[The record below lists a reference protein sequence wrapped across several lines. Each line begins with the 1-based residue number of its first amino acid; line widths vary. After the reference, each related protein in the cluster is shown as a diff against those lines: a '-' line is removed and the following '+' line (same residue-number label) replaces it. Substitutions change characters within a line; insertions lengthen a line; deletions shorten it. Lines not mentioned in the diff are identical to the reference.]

1 MEGKARNCSDMIL
14 LNNQG
19 RVAEATGSCVL
30 MVRDG
35 VIYTPPASE
44 GALESI
50 TLEFIEALAG
60 TLKIPFVH
68 RPIDHTELIIADELA
83 ICGTLAELVTI
94 NSIDG
99 MPLNPNG
106 PLLTSIRERFFKVVR
121 GEETDPAFDTSIIP
135 KSYLKNI

>member
-1 MEGKARNCSDMIL
+1 MIL

-50 TLEFIEALAG
+50 TLDFIGALAK
-60 TLKIPFVH
+60 TLGIPFVH
-68 RPIDHTELIIADELA
+68 RPIDHTELLIADELA
-83 ICGTLAELVTI
+83 ICGTLAELVLI

-99 MPLNPNG
+99 LPLNPEG
-106 PLLTSIRERFFKVVR
+106 PLLTSIRERFFRVVR
-121 GEETDPAFDTSIIP
+121 GQESDPAFVTSVIP
-135 KSYLKNI
+135 EEYLKNV